1 MVLNYHF
8 MSTCDAENGKNPVLA
23 MKDESTGNRY
33 LRAVGHKGVEGMDWL
48 VKDLHE
54 EQKSWGH
61 MGGSGGNIVVKTDGE
76 SSIVALREALAE
88 YHGGAVT
95 PETPPTGESQAHGS
109 AEDNGR
115 RMRSLIQV
123 YLNQLEEKANIKL
136 QATDSILQWLI
147 RWVAMAYSRYKL
159 GADGKNAL

>member
-1 MVLNYHF
+1 
-8 MSTCDAENGKNPVLA
+8 
-23 MKDESTGNRY
+23 
-33 LRAVGHKGVEGMDWL
+33 
-48 VKDLHE
+48 
-54 EQKSWGH
+54 
-61 MGGSGGNIVVKTDGE
+61 MGGTGCSIVIKTDGE
-76 SSIVALREALAE
+76 SSIVALREALAK
-88 YHGGAVT
+88 YHGGVVT

-115 RMRSLIQV
+115 RMRSLIKV

-159 GADGKNAL
+159 CADGKKRLMSVNKAVSMS